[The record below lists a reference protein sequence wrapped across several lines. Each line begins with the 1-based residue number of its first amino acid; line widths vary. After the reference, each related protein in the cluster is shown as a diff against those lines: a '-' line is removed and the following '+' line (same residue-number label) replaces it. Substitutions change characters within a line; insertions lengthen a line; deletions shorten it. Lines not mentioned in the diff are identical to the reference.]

1 MCIRR
6 HAEKCLVLMR
16 GRILKAVKDFL
27 ELMCAVLY
35 VPFLF
40 LIHKKPLRT
49 VIYYHS
55 VKKADI
61 PGFSKQMA
69 YLADKCNAV
78 KPSNI
83 KNNPTDSD
91 RILTAI
97 TFDDAFVS
105 LLENAIPVLRKYKLP
120 AAVFVPT
127 GNLGKAPLW
136 TLSDDCSDSNETVMN
151 EQQIM
156 ELDKN
161 GFDIFSHT
169 VSHPV
174 LTEIESDMLM
184 NELKD
189 SKQALESILNHPVRA
204 VSYPHGAYNSNVCEA
219 AKQAGYEQA
228 FTITPSVV
236 DESTNDMSIGRFAV
250 SPKDGLFKFK
260 LKVRGAYQIV
270 RYLRKLKKMLIPA

>member
-1 MCIRR
+1 M
-6 HAEKCLVLMR
+6 
-16 GRILKAVKDFL
+16 KAVKDFL
-27 ELMCAVLY
+27 ELICAVLY

-55 VKKADI
+55 VKKTDI

-69 YLADKCNAV
+69 YLADKCSVV
-78 KPSNI
+78 KPSDI
-83 KNNPTDSD
+83 KKKSDTD

-105 LLENAIPVLRKYKLP
+105 VLENAVPVLKKYKLP
-120 AAVFVPT
+120 AAFFVPT
-127 GNLGKAPLW
+127 GNLGKTPLW

-174 LTEIESDMLM
+174 LTEIEFDMLM

-189 SKQALESILNHPVRA
+189 SKQALENILNHPVHA
-204 VSYPHGAYNSNVCEA
+204 VSYPHGTYNSNVCKV
-219 AKQAGYEQA
+219 AKKAGYKQA

-236 DESTNDMSIGRFAV
+236 DESTNDMRIGRFAV

-260 LKVRGAYQIV
+260 LKVSGAYQIV
-270 RYLRKLKKMLIPA
+270 RYLRKLKRCLSLHSLLGFYNAV